1 MNRNRKIGPVLA
13 TMLVANNMIG
23 SGIFLL
29 PATLAAVGSITIIG
43 WMLATVGALVSAAVL
58 AKLGQIAPEAGGPI
72 AYAGEALGDYMGF
85 QATVLYWI
93 CAWVGN
99 IAISLAAIGYLATFF
114 PALSV
119 PTNSA
124 IAAAGA
130 IWLVTLVN
138 IFGPRFAC
146 QVESVTLVAGLVPI
160 LLVGTAGWFWFD
172 GQIFAQSWN
181 ISGKPVYQAIPGS
194 LVLVYWAF
202 VGLESASIGTAI
214 VENPSRNVPLA
225 TFAGVLLAGMVYI
238 ASCTVVMGLI
248 PASLLAK
255 STAPFADAVRIM
267 IGPVAG
273 ALVALMASLKA
284 TGTLCGWVLLTA
296 QVGKAGAER
305 GVFPRIFGRL
315 DRHGI
320 PVLNLL
326 IMAVI
331 MTIVV
336 FMTMSP
342 TLGQQ
347 FSKLIEVSTVLCLMI
362 YVYSCVAI
370 FHYGNAAPFPGL
382 ARYRGIALIAM
393 LFSLAVIL
401 LSGTQ
406 MLALTAMIVLATFV
420 VYPFFIK
427 SKERSALV

>member
-29 PATLAAVGSITIIG
+29 PATLAAVGSLTIVG
-43 WMLATVGALVSAAVL
+43 WILATIGALVTAAVL
-58 AKLGQIAPEAGGPI
+58 AKLGQIAPEAGGPV
-72 AYAGEALGDYMGF
+72 AYAGEALGNYMGF
-85 QATVLYWI
+85 QATVLYWV

-99 IAISLAAIGYLATFF
+99 IAIALAAIGYLAMFF
-114 PALSV
+114 PALAV
-119 PTNSA
+119 PINSA
-124 IAAAGA
+124 TAAAGA

-146 QVESVTLVAGLVPI
+146 QVESITLVAGLIPI
-160 LLVGTAGWFWFD
+160 LLVATAGWYWFD
-172 GQIFAQSWN
+172 GQVFMESWN
-181 ISGKPVYQAIPGS
+181 VSGQPMYQAIPGS

-225 TFAGVLLAGMVYI
+225 TFAGVLLAGVVYI
-238 ASCTVVMGLI
+238 ASCTVIMGLL
-248 PASLLAK
+248 PASELAK
-255 STAPFADAVRIM
+255 STAPFAEAAKLM

-273 ALVALMASLKA
+273 GLVALMACLKA

-305 GVFPRIFGRL
+305 GLFPQIFGRV

-320 PVLNLL
+320 PVVNLL

-331 MTIVV
+331 MTGVV

-362 YVYSCVAI
+362 YVYSCVAL
-370 FHYGNAAPFPGL
+370 FHYGQVTPFAGV
-382 ARYRGIALIAM
+382 ARYRGIASVAM
-393 LFSLAVIL
+393 FFSLAVIL

-406 MLALTAMIVLATFV
+406 MLALTAMILLATFV
-420 VYPFFIK
+420 VYPFFMN
-427 SKERSALV
+427 RAQ